1 MKDLLITTQEN
12 KFTILLGTFLLY
24 VTWFGCTCISMGES
38 LVVKRE
44 HNNPLDK
51 LAVKVMRKGETV
63 GHLPHEFSK
72 ISWYFLARGGS
83 INVEV
88 TGCRQ
93 HCKKLCGG
101 MEVPCLFKFS
111 SSSKT
116 TIGHLK
122 EVLKKLI

>member
-1 MKDLLITTQEN
+1 MEDFDFPSAVRGYHIYQDVWKP
-12 KFTILLGTFLLY
+12 
-24 VTWFGCTCISMGES
+24 SMGES
-38 LVVKRE
+38 LVVERE
-44 HNNPLDK
+44 HNNPMDK
-51 LAVKVMRKGETV
+51 FTVKVMRKGETV

-88 TGCRQ
+88 TGRRQ

-122 EVLKKLI
+122 EVLKNTYLIES